1 MPPRK
6 IIYSCGSEASRD
18 NAPSST
24 ACGLDIVEIT

>member
-6 IIYSCGSEASRD
+6 TIASRGSEASKY
-18 NAPSST
+18 NAPSRT